1 MAKLVLHLSEMTAFS
16 TQLDGHSVW
25 RRDAAEQLAHLGH
38 WLREHDLLDVSM
50 QARLDTA
57 QSQLS
62 TDKLRIA
69 FVAEFSRGKS
79 ELINAIFFAQYGRRL
94 LPARAGRTTMC
105 PSELGYEANQPNGLR
120 LLPIESRLQAQ
131 TLAEWRQAPEHWAQ
145 FDLDTDQPEQVAAVL
160 EKITE
165 VRWVT
170 VDEARAL
177 DFWHDEAPDDNPTPN
192 LQGLVEVPRWRHA
205 LINLPHP
212 LLAQGLVILD
222 TPGLNAMGAEP
233 ELTINLIPQA
243 HAVVFILGADT
254 GVTRSDMAIW
264 REHLV
269 VDDDRHDT
277 RMVVLNKIDT
287 LWDPM
292 STSADVEAQIQRQR
306 LHSAAVLGLPES
318 RVLAL
323 SAQKGLLGKVTGD
336 AGLLQS
342 SRLAQFEEL
351 LGQTVLSERHQT
363 LAGLLDGTVTELTRE
378 ATRLLQVRRRDLAE
392 QLIEFNGLRGKNASV
407 IQHMRL
413 RVAGEEAEFNASLPR
428 VNAMRAVHA
437 KLKQQVLRALAG
449 TRITAATAPLRDA
462 LAQPGIKLG
471 LKKIYAEA
479 FVNAQTCIDASQEA
493 VSEMDTMLTAA
504 FRQLNADHGFSLELP
519 TQPDMSRFANAL
531 SKLERHHLNYLGVTQ
546 MFRLAQPD
554 FTARLMQTLTEGMQN
569 VFGAALKEAAL
580 WSKTATAQLN
590 AQLLERRRSFTQRTE
605 GIVRIQQAAGSLE
618 ERLAQLTEQDHVL
631 RQTETQLDHL
641 TSRLRAAMPARSAL
655 RQAA

>member
-1 MAKLVLHLSEMTAFS
+1 MLQLAEMTAFS
-16 TQLDGHSVW
+16 TQLDGHSAW
-25 RRDAAEQLAHLGH
+25 RHGAAEALAHLGQ
-38 WLREHDLLDVSM
+38 WLREHELLDAAM
-50 QARLDTA
+50 QSRLDTA
-57 QSQLS
+57 QSQLA

-105 PSELGYEANQPNGLR
+105 PSELGYESSVPNGLR
-120 LLPIESRLQAQ
+120 LLPIESRLQPK
-131 TLAEWRQAPEHWAQ
+131 TLAEWRQTPEHWVHL
-145 FDLDTDQPEQVAAVL
+145 DLDTRQPEQMASVL

-177 DFWHDEAPDDNPTPN
+177 DFWHDEAPDDNPMPN
-192 LQGLVEVPRWRHA
+192 LLGLVEVPRWRHA

-264 REHLV
+264 REHLAV
-269 VDDDRHDT
+269 GDDRHDT

-287 LWDPM
+287 LWDPL
-292 STSADVEAQIQRQR
+292 STSADVEAQIQRQCQE
-306 LHSAAVLGLPES
+306 SAAVLDLPEA
-318 RVLAL
+318 RVIAL

-342 SRLAQFEEL
+342 SRLGQFEEL
-351 LGQTVLSERHQT
+351 LGQTVLSQRHQT
-363 LAGLLDGTVTELTRE
+363 LAGQLDGTVTELSRE
-378 ATRLLQVRRRDLAE
+378 ATRVLQVRRRDLAE
-392 QLIEFNGLRGKNASV
+392 QLIEFNGLRGKNTAV

-413 RVAGEEAEFNASLPR
+413 RVASEEEEFNASMPR
-428 VNAMRAVHA
+428 INAMRAIHA
-437 KLKQQVLRALAG
+437 KLKREVLSALAG
-449 TRITAATAPLRDA
+449 ARIDAATAPLREA

-471 LKKIYAEA
+471 LKKHFAEA
-479 FVNAQTCIDASQEA
+479 FSNAQACIDATQMA

-519 TQPDMSRFANAL
+519 TQPDMSRFSKAL
-531 SKLERHHLNYLGVTQ
+531 GKLERHHLNYLGVTQ
-546 MFRLAQPD
+546 IFRLAQPD
-554 FTARLMQTLTEGMQN
+554 FTARLMQTLTEGMQD
-569 VFGAALKEAAL
+569 VFAAALKEAAL

-605 GIVRIQQAAGSLE
+605 GILRIQQAAGSLE
-618 ERLAQLTEQDHVL
+618 ERLAELNEQDKAL
-631 RQTETQLDHL
+631 RQIESQLDQI
-641 TSRLRAAMPARSAL
+641 TSRLRAAMPARAAL

>member
-1 MAKLVLHLSEMTAFS
+1 MARQVLQLAEMTAFS
-16 TQLDGHSVW
+16 TQFDGHSAW
-25 RRDAAEQLAHLGH
+25 RQGAAEQLAHLGQ
-38 WLREHDLLDVSM
+38 WLREHELLDAAM
-50 QARLDTA
+50 QSRLDTA

-105 PSELGYEANQPNGLR
+105 PSELGYEADVPNSLR

-131 TLAEWRQAPEHWAQ
+131 TLAEWRQTPAHWAQ
-145 FDLDTDQPEQVAAVL
+145 FDLDTRQPEQMASVL

-177 DFWHDEAPDDNPTPN
+177 DFWHDEAPDDNPMPN

-292 STSADVEAQIQRQR
+292 SPSADVEAQIQRQR
-306 LHSAAVLGLPES
+306 LHSASVLGLPEA

-323 SAQKGLLGKVTGD
+323 SAQKGLLGKVSGD

-342 SRLAQFEEL
+342 SRLGQFEEL

-363 LAGLLDGTVTELTRE
+363 LAGQLDGTVTELTRE
-378 ATRLLQVRRRDLAE
+378 ATRVLQVRRRDLAE
-392 QLIEFNGLRGKNASV
+392 QLIEFNGLRGKNAAV

-413 RVAGEEAEFNASLPR
+413 RVASEEEEFNASMPR
-428 VNAMRAVHA
+428 INAMRAIHA
-437 KLKQQVLRALAG
+437 KLKREVLNALAG
-449 TRITAATAPLRDA
+449 ARIAAATAPLKEA

-471 LKKIYAEA
+471 LKKHYAEA
-479 FVNAQTCIDASQEA
+479 FSSAQTCIDATQMA

-519 TQPDMSRFANAL
+519 SQPDMSRFSNAL

-546 MFRLAQPD
+546 IFRLAQPD
-554 FTARLMQTLTEGMQN
+554 FTARLMQTLTEGMQD
-569 VFGAALKEAAL
+569 VFAAALKEAAL

-590 AQLLERRRSFTQRTE
+590 AQLLERRRSFAQRTE
-605 GIVRIQQAAGSLE
+605 GIVRIQQAAGNLE
-618 ERLAQLTEQDHVL
+618 ERLAELTEQDQAL
-631 RQTETQLDHL
+631 RQIESQLDQL
-641 TSRLRAAMPARSAL
+641 TGRLRAAMPARSAL

>member
-1 MAKLVLHLSEMTAFS
+1 MARLVLQLAEMTVFS
-16 TQLDGHSVW
+16 TQFDGHSAW
-25 RRDAAEQLAHLGH
+25 RQGAAEQLAHLGQ
-38 WLREHDLLDVSM
+38 WLREHELLDAAM
-50 QARLDTA
+50 QSRLDTA

-105 PSELGYEANQPNGLR
+105 PSELGYEADVPNSLR

-131 TLAEWRQAPEHWAQ
+131 TLAEWRQTPAHWAQ
-145 FDLDTDQPEQVAAVL
+145 FDLDTRQPEQMASVL

-177 DFWHDEAPDDNPTPN
+177 DFWHDEAPDDNPMPN

-292 STSADVEAQIQRQR
+292 SPSADVEVQIQRQR
-306 LHSAAVLGLPES
+306 LHSASVLGLPEA

-323 SAQKGLLGKVTGD
+323 SAQKGLLGKVSGD

-342 SRLAQFEEL
+342 SRLGQFEEL

-363 LAGLLDGTVTELTRE
+363 LAGQLDGTVTELTRE
-378 ATRLLQVRRRDLAE
+378 ATRVLQVRRRDLAE
-392 QLIEFNGLRGKNASV
+392 QLIEFNGLRGKNAAV

-413 RVAGEEAEFNASLPR
+413 RVASEEEEFNASMPR
-428 VNAMRAVHA
+428 INAMRAIHA
-437 KLKQQVLRALAG
+437 KLKREVLNALAG
-449 TRITAATAPLRDA
+449 ARIAAATAPLKEA

-471 LKKIYAEA
+471 LKKHYAEA
-479 FVNAQTCIDASQEA
+479 FSGAQTCIDATQMA

-519 TQPDMSRFANAL
+519 SQPDMSRFSNAL

-546 MFRLAQPD
+546 IFRLAQPD
-554 FTARLMQTLTEGMQN
+554 FTARLMQTLTEGMQD
-569 VFGAALKEAAL
+569 VFAAALKEAAL

-590 AQLLERRRSFTQRTE
+590 AQLLERRRSFAQRTE
-605 GIVRIQQAAGSLE
+605 GIVRIQQAAGNLE
-618 ERLAQLTEQDHVL
+618 ERLAELTEQDQAL
-631 RQTETQLDHL
+631 RQIESQLDQL
-641 TSRLRAAMPARSAL
+641 TGRLRAAMPARSAL